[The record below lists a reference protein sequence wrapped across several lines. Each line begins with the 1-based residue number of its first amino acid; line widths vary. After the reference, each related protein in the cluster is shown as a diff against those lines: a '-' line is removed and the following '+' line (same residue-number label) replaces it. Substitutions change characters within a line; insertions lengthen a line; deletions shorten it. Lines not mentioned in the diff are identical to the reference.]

1 MIAKRKPP
9 TRPLTPQHQ
18 AQFLRLLPL
27 IVRQARVAFRGK
39 DAESR
44 EELTA
49 EVIANAYVCFAR
61 LVERGRES
69 LAFGTPLGMYAV
81 RQVRS
86 GRRVGNKSNVRDIT
100 SRHCQVVKG
109 VRVESLDGFDDD
121 EEEWRE
127 LLLEDRHAG
136 PAETAAARIDFGDWL
151 GRLPRRRR
159 RLAEVLA
166 TSETTTAAARQ
177 FGVSRSRI
185 SQLRAELKQ
194 SWKSFQGNEQAELST
209 A

>member
-1 MIAKRKPP
+1 MIAKSKPP

-18 AQFLRLLPL
+18 AKFLRLLPL
-27 IVRQARVAFRGK
+27 IARQAKVAFQGQ
-39 DAESR
+39 DSETR

-86 GRRVGNKSNVRDIT
+86 GRRVGGKLNVRDIT
-100 SRHCQVVKG
+100 SRRCQVVKG

-121 EEEWRE
+121 EEEWKE
-127 LLLEDRHAG
+127 ILLEDRHAG
-136 PAETAAARIDFGDWL
+136 PAEIAASRIDFAAWL
-151 GRLPRRRR
+151 GALSHRNRRI
-159 RLAEVLA
+159 ATTLA
-166 TSETTTAAARQ
+166 TGETTLETAKR
-177 FGVSRSRI
+177 FDVSSGRI
-185 SQLRAELKQ
+185 SQIRGELKT
-194 SWKSFQGNEQAELST
+194 SWMTFQGEPAKGFAVS
-209 A
+209 

>member
-1 MIAKRKPP
+1 MIAQTTPPKR
-9 TRPLTPQHQ
+9 RLTHQHQ

-27 IVRQARVAFRGK
+27 IARQAKVAFQGQ
-39 DAESR
+39 DSETR

-86 GRRVGNKSNVRDIT
+86 GRRVGGKLNVRDIT
-100 SRHCQVVKG
+100 SRRCQVIKG

-127 LLLEDRHAG
+127 ILLEDRRSG
-136 PAETAAARIDFGDWL
+136 PAEIAASRIDFADWL
-151 GRLPRRRR
+151 SSLPSRNRRI
-159 RLAEVLA
+159 ATTLA
-166 TSETTTAAARQ
+166 TGETTQETAKL
-177 FGVSRSRI
+177 FDVSPGRV
-185 SQLRAELKQ
+185 SQVRRELKE
-194 SWKSFQGNEQAELST
+194 SWDTFQGEAEADL
-209 A
+209 AVA